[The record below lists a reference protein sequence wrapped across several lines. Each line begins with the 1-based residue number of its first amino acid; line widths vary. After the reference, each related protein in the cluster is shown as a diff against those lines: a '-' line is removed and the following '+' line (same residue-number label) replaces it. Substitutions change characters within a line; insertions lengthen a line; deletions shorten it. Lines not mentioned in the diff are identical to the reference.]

1 MSDLAALCV
10 IGALD
15 MVKGWHGSHTNDVEH
30 ALHLAQRKADESGRP
45 YGIFSYGKGR
55 VSIRPGSRR
64 QLRHALE
71 VCLPRKPKAPE
82 PPPVRQVWG
91 LS

>member
-1 MSDLAALCV
+1 MSA
-10 IGALD
+10 INALD

-30 ALHLAQRKADESGRP
+30 ALRLAQSKADESGRP
-45 YGIFSYGKGR
+45 HGIFSYGKGR

-71 VCLPRKPKAPE
+71 VCLPTTEKVAA
-82 PPPVRQVWG
+82 
-91 LS
+91 